1 MAGATTPRPHDQGAA
16 ITIPA
21 KESAPPPADSQYRL
35 LAARRF
41 GPFFATQFLG
51 ALNDNVYKNALLVLM
66 AYQTARFTTLD
77 ADTAVNLAAGLFVLP
92 FFLFSATAGQL
103 ADKYDKARLIR
114 ATKLL
119 EIAIMAVAAVGF
131 WLQSSA
137 VLIGALFFMGLQSAL
152 FSPAKYALIPQHLRP
167 AELVGGNALVETGT
181 FVAILIGTV
190 IGGALAGFG
199 EAGVAA
205 VAAGVVVLAAAGWI
219 ASLRIPPAPAPA
231 PDLRV
236 DWNFLTQTW
245 RAFALARQRRTV
257 LLSILGNSWFWF
269 YGALVLTQIPNYTK
283 IVLGGTEGVVT
294 LLLCALTVGIAAGSL
309 ACERLSAHKLE
320 LGLVPFGSIGLTVF
334 GVDLAFAG
342 PDGAQSGVTLAAF
355 LAAPGGWRVLADFLL
370 IGLFGGFYIV
380 PLYAI
385 IQARSDEATRARV
398 ISANNI
404 RPALF
409 MALAAVVAAAY
420 LKAGLTIP
428 QLFLAAALMNAA
440 IAVFIYRLVPEFLQR
455 FLVWLLVHTV
465 YRLRIEGLEHLPAK
479 GPAVIACNHVSYVDA
494 LIILAACPRPVRF
507 VMYHRIFKL
516 PVLNFVFRHTRAIPI
531 APAREDPDLLKRAY
545 DEVARALE
553 AGEVVGIF
561 PEGALTADGEIA
573 KFRPGIRAIVE
584 RTPVPV
590 VPMALRGLWGSL
602 FTRKHKGLGRLVPR
616 KLFARVGLVVA
627 PPMPPDGLTP
637 EALQAQVSALRGA
650 HP

>member
-1 MAGATTPRPHDQGAA
+1 M
-16 ITIPA
+16 
-21 KESAPPPADSQYRL
+21 
-35 LAARRF
+35 AARRF

-114 ATKLL
+114 VTKLM
-119 EIAIMAVAAVGF
+119 EIAIMLAAAAGF

-199 EAGVAA
+199 EAGIAA
-205 VAAGVVVLAAAGWI
+205 VSAAVVVLAIAGWV

-245 RAFALARQRRTV
+245 QAFALARQRRTV

-342 PDGAQSGVTLAAF
+342 PESAQSGVTLAGF
-355 LAAPGGWRVLADFLL
+355 LATAAGWRVLADFLL

-404 RPALF
+404 LNALF
-409 MALAAVVAAAY
+409 MVLAAVVAAA
-420 LKAGLTIP
+420 
-428 QLFLAAALMNAA
+428 
-440 IAVFIYRLVPEFLQR
+440 
-455 FLVWLLVHTV
+455 
-465 YRLRIEGLEHLPAK
+465 
-479 GPAVIACNHVSYVDA
+479 
-494 LIILAACPRPVRF
+494 
-507 VMYHRIFKL
+507 
-516 PVLNFVFRHTRAIPI
+516 
-531 APAREDPDLLKRAY
+531 
-545 DEVARALE
+545 
-553 AGEVVGIF
+553 
-561 PEGALTADGEIA
+561 
-573 KFRPGIRAIVE
+573 
-584 RTPVPV
+584 
-590 VPMALRGLWGSL
+590 
-602 FTRKHKGLGRLVPR
+602 
-616 KLFARVGLVVA
+616 
-627 PPMPPDGLTP
+627 
-637 EALQAQVSALRGA
+637 
-650 HP
+650 